1 MNSIVLDLIR
11 KKISEIMMEVRGNLD
26 RSTTHEALV
35 SMTKTEA
42 DHIFAA
48 VTEYA
53 SKSKKS
59 FLTLSK
65 NLIASSDAES
75 LPRLC
80 QIIRYWDTAHKLPQR
95 EEHLAIINPIHSHPI
110 GGDE

>member
-11 KKISEIMMEVRGNLD
+11 KKISEIMVAVRGNLE

-35 SMTKTEA
+35 RMTKKEA
-42 DHIFAA
+42 DHIFAT

-65 NLIASSDAES
+65 NLIASSDADA
-75 LPRLC
+75 LPKLC
-80 QIIRYWDTAHKLPQR
+80 QIIRYWDRPLPRCQPSPKR
-95 EEHLAIINPIHSHPI
+95 A
-110 GGDE
+110 